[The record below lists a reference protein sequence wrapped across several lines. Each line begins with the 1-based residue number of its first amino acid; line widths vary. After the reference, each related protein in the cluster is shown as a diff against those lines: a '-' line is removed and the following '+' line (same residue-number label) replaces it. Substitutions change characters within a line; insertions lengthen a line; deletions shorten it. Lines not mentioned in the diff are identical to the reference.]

1 ATRALGVHEVRI
13 EVRAVGVNFRDVL
26 VLLGLYPGA
35 EDAVLGSEGA
45 GVVVEVGSGVRDVC
59 VGDRVMGVWEDGFR
73 SSVVVDVRG
82 VVGVPAGW
90 SFEQAASVPVAFV
103 TAYYA
108 LVDLAGVRAGES
120 VLVHSAAGG
129 VGMAAVQ
136 LARYLGAEVFATAS
150 ESKWSVVRG
159 LGVSGERIASSRS
172 VEFERVFGGGV
183 DVVLDSLAGELVD
196 ASLRLVRPG
205 GRFVEM
211 GKSDV
216 RDAGE
221 VAEAF
226 GGVWYR
232 AFDLA
237 EAGVVRMGEVL
248 REVVGLLEAGV
259 LELLPVGV
267 GDVRRAGEVF
277 GVMRRA
283 RHVGKLVLSVP
294 SVVGGGGGWVVVSGA
309 SGVLG
314 GVVARHLV
322 VERGVRRLLL
332 VSRRGG
338 EAPGVRDVVAGLESV
353 GAEVRVVACDV
364 ADRDGLAGVLSSL
377 DGGVSGVVHAAGVLD
392 DVVVESLSAERLAG
406 VLAAKVAGAWNLHEL
421 TLDRGVRW
429 FVMFSSAAGVL
440 GAAGQANYAAGNTFL
455 DALAAFRRSRGLP
468 GVSVAWGL
476 WEQRSAMTEG
486 LDDTDLTRIARMGVL
501 PMRNDDGLRLFDAA
515 AESARSLV
523 VAAELD
529 SRALGTADMDTPVQP
544 MLRGLV
550 ERQAPP
556 RRRWTASAGHE
567 PQPDGA
573 PLARQL
579 AGLGKGERRRVL
591 LHTVRE
597 HAATVL
603 GHGSA
608 ESIPAEQ
615 GFLDMGFDSLTAVE
629 LRNRLSAATGLRLPA
644 TLVFNHPDATRLAD
658 HLGAELM
665 PPDTV
670 DDADTALRAE
680 LDRLETR
687 LHDSAAATDD
697 ATRAMVVT
705 RLQDLLSRWSAAP
718 NGSTAGNGSAASDDA
733 GTGGAADVAENLE
746 SAGADELFSFID
758 REFGS
763 H

>member
-1 ATRALGVHEVRI
+1 
-13 EVRAVGVNFRDVL
+13 
-26 VLLGLYPGA
+26 
-35 EDAVLGSEGA
+35 
-45 GVVVEVGSGVRDVC
+45 
-59 VGDRVMGVWEDGFR
+59 
-73 SSVVVDVRG
+73 
-82 VVGVPAGW
+82 
-90 SFEQAASVPVAFV
+90 
-103 TAYYA
+103 
-108 LVDLAGVRAGES
+108 
-120 VLVHSAAGG
+120 
-129 VGMAAVQ
+129 
-136 LARYLGAEVFATAS
+136 
-150 ESKWSVVRG
+150 
-159 LGVSGERIASSRS
+159 
-172 VEFERVFGGGV
+172 
-183 DVVLDSLAGELVD
+183 
-196 ASLRLVRPG
+196 
-205 GRFVEM
+205 
-211 GKSDV
+211 
-216 RDAGE
+216 
-221 VAEAF
+221 
-226 GGVWYR
+226 
-232 AFDLA
+232 
-237 EAGVVRMGEVL
+237 
-248 REVVGLLEAGV
+248 
-259 LELLPVGV
+259 
-267 GDVRRAGEVF
+267 
-277 GVMRRA
+277 
-283 RHVGKLVLSVP
+283 
-294 SVVGGGGGWVVVSGA
+294 
-309 SGVLG
+309 
-314 GVVARHLV
+314 
-322 VERGVRRLLL
+322 
-332 VSRRGG
+332 
-338 EAPGVRDVVAGLESV
+338 
-353 GAEVRVVACDV
+353 
-364 ADRDGLAGVLSSL
+364 
-377 DGGVSGVVHAAGVLD
+377 
-392 DVVVESLSAERLAG
+392 
-406 VLAAKVAGAWNLHEL
+406 
-421 TLDRGVRW
+421 
-429 FVMFSSAAGVL
+429 
-440 GAAGQANYAAGNTFL
+440 
-455 DALAAFRRSRGLP
+455 LP

-515 AESARSLV
+515 AGSARSLV

-529 SRALGTADMDTPVQP
+529 SRALGTADMETPVQP

-579 AGLGKGERRRVL
+579 AGLGEGERRRVL

-608 ESIPAEQ
+608 ASIPAEQ

-705 RLQDLLSRWSAAP
+705 RLQDLLSHWSAAP